1 MMLAIFGASGKT
13 GHQLVEQALAAG
25 HEVRALTRDPA
36 KLRIAHERLEV
47 VAGNVL
53 DPAAVSRTVQGAAVV
68 ISALGIGAGNP
79 EGAITAGVRN
89 IAAAMREAGVRRL
102 IAMSSLGIG
111 DSKGQIPLAFK
122 LAIMAIPVLRHTMAD
137 LATMEEFLHGTGL
150 DWIIVRPGGLQ
161 DRPARGNWHVSSPDE
176 KLTAG
181 DIPRADVAAFILQQ
195 LTSDTYLRQTP
206 GVT

>member
-1 MMLAIFGASGKT
+1 MKLAIFGASGKT

-25 HEVRALTRDPA
+25 HELRVLVRDPA
-36 KLRIAHERLEV
+36 KLRITHGRLEV
-47 VAGNVL
+47 VTGNVL
-53 DPAAVSRTVQGAAVV
+53 DPAAVAATVQGAAVV

-79 EGAITAGVRN
+79 EGAITTGVRN
-89 IAAAMREAGVRRL
+89 IAAAMRAAGVRRL

-111 DSKGQIPLAFK
+111 DSRGQIPLAFK

-137 LATMEEFLHGTGL
+137 LATMEEFLRGTDL

-161 DRPARGNWHVSSPDE
+161 DRPARGSWHVSSPAD

-195 LTSDTYLRQTP
+195 LASDTYLRQTP